1 MADGMDLATT
11 AVEVVAQAAAA
22 AATAAGS
29 AVSNMTVDLV
39 RSRLS
44 SVDQGVEAVSAVEQT
59 PNDPDARSRLHEKL
73 SEVLSEDPAFT
84 AYLASVLAPPRPTEP
99 PTIVGSTNADRGSR
113 TGGQVSDESGSGD
126 GGASKVAARV
136 GTWLGI
142 TVSLLAVLTFF
153 GLTSISD
160 FGAFVTTDKEAN
172 REACRIADEAAKR
185 VLLVGLERESSSDY
199 SEQMSKAAGEARN
212 AELKEILARE
222 AEEFGSNGGWADAR
236 SNVEDDP
243 YAEVHDEWGDYCRPG
258 YWGVETPGEERF

>member
-1 MADGMDLATT
+1 MDLATT
-11 AVEVVAQAAAA
+11 AVEAVAQAAAA
-22 AATAAGS
+22 AATAGGGTAG
-29 AVSNMTVDLV
+29 NMAVDLV

-59 PNDPDARSRLHEKL
+59 PDDPDARSRLHEKL

-84 AYLASVLAPPRPTEP
+84 AYLASVLAPPKPTEP
-99 PTIVGSTNADRGSR
+99 PAVGSTNADRGGR
-113 TGGQVSDESGSGD
+113 AGGQVSDESGSGG
-126 GGASKVAARV
+126 GGASKVSAWA

-142 TVSLLAVLTFF
+142 TVSLLAVLAFL
-153 GLTSISD
+153 GITSIGD
-160 FGAFVTTDKEAN
+160 FVTTDKEAN

-185 VLLVGLERESSSDY
+185 VLLVRLDRQSASDY

-212 AELKEILARE
+212 AELKEILATE
-222 AEEFGSNGGWADAR
+222 AEEFGSNGGWADPR

-243 YAEVHDEWGDYCRPG
+243 YAEIRDEWGDYCRPG

>member
-11 AVEVVAQAAAA
+11 AVEAVAQAA
-22 AATAAGS
+22 GG
-29 AVSNMTVDLV
+29 AVGNMAVDLV

-59 PNDPDARSRLHEKL
+59 PDDPDARWRLHEKL

-84 AYLASVLAPPRPTEP
+84 AYLASVLAPPEPTEP
-99 PTIVGSTNADRGSR
+99 PTIVGSTDARGGLA
-113 TGGQVSDESGSGD
+113 GGQVSDESGAGD
-126 GGASKVAARV
+126 GGALKVAARA

-142 TVSLLAVLTFF
+142 TVSLLAVLAFL
-153 GLTSISD
+153 GITSISD
-160 FGAFVTTDKEAN
+160 FGDFVTTDKEAN
-172 REACRIADEAAKR
+172 QEACRIADEAAKR
-185 VLLVGLERESSSDY
+185 ALLWSLDREIASDY

-222 AEEFGSNGGWADAR
+222 AQEFGSNGGWADPR
-236 SNVEDDP
+236 SKVEDDP

>member
-11 AVEVVAQAAAA
+11 AVEAVAQAA
-22 AATAAGS
+22 GG
-29 AVSNMTVDLV
+29 AVGNMAVDLV

-59 PNDPDARSRLHEKL
+59 PDDPDARSRLHEKL

-84 AYLASVLAPPRPTEP
+84 AYLASVLAPPEPTEP
-99 PTIVGSTNADRGSR
+99 TTIVGSTNARGGQA
-113 TGGQVSDESGSGD
+113 GGQVSDESGSGD
-126 GGASKVAARV
+126 GGALKFAARA

-142 TVSLLAVLTFF
+142 TVSLLAVLAFF
-153 GLTSISD
+153 GITSISD
-160 FGAFVTTDKEAN
+160 FGDFGDFGDFVTTDKEAN

-185 VLLVGLERESSSDY
+185 ALLSSLDREIASDY

-212 AELKEILARE
+212 AKLKEILARE
-222 AEEFGSNGGWADAR
+222 AQEFGSNGGWADPR
-236 SNVEDDP
+236 SKVEDAP
-243 YAEVHDEWGDYCRPG
+243 YAEVNDEWGDYCRPG

>member
-11 AVEVVAQAAAA
+11 AVEAVAQAAAA
-22 AATAAGS
+22 TAVGGAAGS
-29 AVSNMTVDLV
+29 MAVSLV

-59 PNDPDARSRLHEKL
+59 PDDPDARSRLHEKL

-99 PTIVGSTNADRGSR
+99 PTNAGSTNADS
-113 TGGQVSDESGSGD
+113 GGQAVGAVPDESGSG
-126 GGASKVAARV
+126 GGASKVAARA
-136 GTWLGI
+136 GTWLGV
-142 TVSLLAVLTFF
+142 TVSLLAVLAFF
-153 GLTSISD
+153 GVTRVGD
-160 FGAFVTTDKEAN
+160 FGDFVTTDKEAN

-185 VLLVGLERESSSDY
+185 VLLVGLDQESASDY
-199 SEQMSKAAGEARN
+199 SEQVSKAAGKARN
-212 AELKEILARE
+212 AELKEILATE
-222 AEEFGSNGGWADAR
+222 AKEFGSNGGWADPR

-258 YWGVETPGEERF
+258 YWGVETPGDERF